1 MFLIIAKHKVPVI
14 RLIFIEL
21 SHVRQSARYYKI
33 LVMAFVS
40 MHI

>member
-21 SHVRQSARYYKI
+21 SHVRHSARYCKI
-33 LVMAFVS
+33 LVMAFVY